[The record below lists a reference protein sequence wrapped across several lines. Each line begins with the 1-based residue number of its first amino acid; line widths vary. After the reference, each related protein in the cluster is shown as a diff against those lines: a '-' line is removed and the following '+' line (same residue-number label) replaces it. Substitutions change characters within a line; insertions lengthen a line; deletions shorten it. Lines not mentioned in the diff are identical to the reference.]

1 MQFFHLLH
9 VRFAK
14 MDQEKSITPQQEAV
28 ILALLE
34 GKTQKEAAEAAGV
47 APETVSRW
55 MKRDAVFVATLNA
68 RRKDLWNAH
77 REKLRAQVREA
88 VTVMGDLLK
97 SENERVRL
105 QAATAILRTA
115 SDLAPGGET
124 EPEKVRKAW
133 EEAELWD
140 AIISPR
146 AFQ

>member
-68 RRKDLWNAH
+68 RRKDLWDAH
-77 REKLRAQVREA
+77 REKLRALVGEA
-88 VTVMGDLLK
+88 VAVMGDLLK
-97 SENERVRL
+97 SKNERVRL
-105 QAATAILRTA
+105 QAATSILRTA
-115 SDLAPGGET
+115 SDLKPEGET
-124 EPEKVRKAW
+124 SPEVVKRQW
-133 EEAELWD
+133 EMEALR
-140 AIISPR
+140 SR
-146 AFQ
+146 FAF